1 MKQAEQVHQHR
12 FYNTV
17 SPEQSHTS
25 LDQRVTDRPNIR
37 SQSSVRSE
45 APPTVS
51 VVPFP
56 TTASHLGFGSAP
68 VRLKRTFDYGVPAIA
83 PAPFSST
90 SLLRAVPPVQQQHQ
104 ILDARYN
111 QQRTDVMVSNV
122 KAYPSSAYCKSQ
134 PAESVADTEDFI
146 KAVQPTAAMAAQRIQ
161 YLQQWNKAPDGYAIH
176 RSMQDRRGIFCLD
189 TVPCCSGPFTESGQC
204 VSAVLGGVCSC
215 KCKLPLPAPYAVRV

>member
-1 MKQAEQVHQHR
+1 MACQQLLLH
-12 FYNTV
+12 
-17 SPEQSHTS
+17 
-25 LDQRVTDRPNIR
+25 L
-37 SQSSVRSE
+37 SV
-45 APPTVS
+45 A
-51 VVPFP
+51 
-56 TTASHLGFGSAP
+56 L
-68 VRLKRTFDYGVPAIA
+68 
-83 PAPFSST
+83 
-90 SLLRAVPPVQQQHQ
+90 
-104 ILDARYN
+104 
-111 QQRTDVMVSNV
+111 VSNV

-161 YLQQWNKAPDGYAIH
+161 YLQQLNKAPDGYAIH